1 MLDISCPTQDI
12 SYELNHAILFYQ
24 RGGDTIA
31 TFHKV
36 EKRKLL
42 AGKSLAASDLEELFH
57 SENQKQK
64 MTFMPPEVIAWS
76 RNEVI
81 WFEPSRLRPIYFNV
95 PEKKRQF
102 LNELSGKNVLWP
114 SLVFRIRQQNLC
126 CWAVKG
132 KKRPDLNAELYNP
145 PFTNIFS
152 DYRFC
157 APPEMHNLNFKNIID
172 YAENAIDI
180 FFRGHFSHLNGRPF
194 KTISFRGG
202 LDRFWQKI
210 VRDCENGMCRRF
222 PDKHLVK
229 ANRTLRGIL
238 S

>member
-1 MLDISCPTQDI
+1 MLEVSCSAQDV
-12 SYELNHAILFYQ
+12 SYQLNHAILFYQ

-42 AGKSLAASDLEELFH
+42 AGKSLAASDLEELFL

-64 MTFMPPEVIAWS
+64 MTFMPPEVVAWS

-81 WFEPSRLRPIYFNV
+81 WFEPGRIRPIYFNI
-95 PEKKRQF
+95 PEKKRLF
-102 LNELSGKNVLWP
+102 LNELSGKNVIWP
-114 SLVFRIRQQNLC
+114 SLVFRIRQGTFC

-132 KKRPDLNAELYNP
+132 KKKPNLDTELYNP

-152 DYRFC
+152 DYQFC
-157 APPEMHNLNFKNIID
+157 APPEMRNLPFRNIID
-172 YAENAIDI
+172 YARNAVDI

-194 KTISFRGG
+194 KTISFRDG
-202 LDRFWQKI
+202 LDRFWLKMVQ
-210 VRDCENGMCRRF
+210 DCENGMCGRF
-222 PDKHLVK
+222 PGRHLVK
-229 ANRTLRGIL
+229 ANRILENIL